1 MDNKRKD
8 LIDILKEKS
17 PLSGQFTDYEIL
29 QLIEIMP
36 LCEYDENATI
46 YKEGEPATSLKF
58 LINGA
63 VNIHLNNHL
72 VAQLTPGDVF
82 GEAMFSDQG
91 KRIAD
96 AVAVEPAEVLQFD
109 LAAYEEML
117 RQDTKV
123 ALKCKHIF
131 EELYKNNVIA
141 NEHFFTKDTT
151 KYLALV
157 AHNEMKVPL
166 VQFVQ
171 SNLKKINKF
180 PLVATGTTGELLYKE
195 AKILLSKKVK
205 SGPLGG
211 DQAIGQ
217 MISTDNIKGIIFFRD
232 PLSPHPHHADI
243 EALGRLCDVYQ
254 VPLATN
260 PATATAVLDYLVT
273 NPDKEPA
280 QVNSLLSDYGR
291 EQAKVVQDKSK

>member
-1 MDNKRKD
+1 MDKKRKD
-8 LIDILKEKS
+8 LIDILKGKP
-17 PLSGQFTDYEIL
+17 PLSDQFTDYEIL
-29 QLIEIMP
+29 QLIEVMTP
-36 LCEYDENATI
+36 CDYEENSTI
-46 YKEGEPATSLKF
+46 YKAGEPATSLKF
-58 LINGA
+58 IISGA
-63 VNIHLNNHL
+63 VNIHLSRHL
-72 VAQLTPGDVF
+72 VAQLTPGDIF

-131 EELYKNNVIA
+131 EELYKNNSIA
-141 NEHFFTKDTT
+141 NENFFNKDTT

-157 AHNEMKVPL
+157 AHNNMKEPL

-171 SNLKKINKF
+171 TNLKKINKF

-195 AKILLSKKVK
+195 ANILLSKKVK

-260 PATATAVLDYLVT
+260 PSTAIAVLDYLVT
-273 NPDKEPA
+273 NSDEETTQA
-280 QVNSLLSDYGR
+280 NSLLEDYGR
-291 EQAKVVQDKSK
+291 VQEKVVQDKSN